1 MNQALFEQYE
11 TAKEQGNKRLAA
23 SLIANFIET
32 FTTDEEREVWT
43 RWYVDNRAVGHA
55 VRHELFE
62 QVLFPVFLAGYK
74 RSDPWCIEMLERCA
88 QNLYKAEHL
97 WSQIGHQTEMQ
108 LAELRL
114 ELTPNDL
121 QAKARVLRHLIE
133 WFNYCEHE
141 WPAGIL
147 YGSDGATEPQ
157 CQEILQSLRKAR
169 ELDEERVHSHYL
181 NQFETKVHQY
191 IHRLSQAATRGPA
204 SNA

>member
-1 MNQALFEQYE
+1 MKQTLFEQYE
-11 TAKEQGNKRLAA
+11 TAKEQGNKRLAT

-32 FTTDEEREVWT
+32 FTTDEEREEWT
-43 RWYVDNRAVGHA
+43 RWYMENRSVGHA

-62 QVLFPVFLAGYK
+62 HILFPVLLAGHK

-97 WSQIGHQTEMQ
+97 WSQIGYQTEMQ
-108 LAELRL
+108 LAELLL
-114 ELTPNDL
+114 ELTPHDL
-121 QAKARVLRHLIE
+121 QAKERVLGHLIR
-133 WFNYCEHE
+133 WFNYSEHE

-169 ELDEERVHSHYL
+169 ELDERRAYAQYL
-181 NQFETKVHQY
+181 NQFEAKLQIY
-191 IHRLSQAATRGPA
+191 IHRLSQAGTKGAA
-204 SNA
+204 SNV